1 MVEQQDRPTRLRPVR
16 KGAAERIGGAR
27 DAAGA
32 AQARAKAGPRRPSA
46 RDTVGTTL
54 ALRSTLSRLR
64 PGRRGSGRGPHP
76 SLPYYFLIGATF
88 LLIVVGLLEVYSAST
103 VHNLLT
109 GKPELGTVER
119 QAVSAV
125 IGVPILVAAA
135 RLPVRFYRA
144 LAYPLL
150 LVTLV
155 MLLLVLILGQVSTGG
170 NKNWLV
176 FGPLTIQPSEFAK
189 FALVLWGADLLARK
203 EKRLV
208 GWDHLIVPLLPMSG
222 LIIGLVMLGGDM
234 GTSMII
240 AAIAFALLW
249 VVGAPGRLFAVLTG
263 SAAGLAAVAVLLRP
277 SRVRRFTAFLD
288 PTADPQGTGFQ
299 AVHSFSALSTGG
311 WFGVGLGAS
320 REKWGSLPEAQTDFI
335 FAIIGEE
342 LGLIGAVAVLLLFGL
357 IGYAGV
363 RIALRA
369 QDSFVRLASGAVTAW
384 LMAQVMIN
392 LGAVLGVLPIAGVP
406 LPFVSYGGSSL
417 LPSMAAIGML
427 VSFARTS
434 DVRTGDGGAERT
446 DKLSA
451 RAGAAPSAVAG
462 AGRARPAAAAAGGA
476 RRPQAER
483 EEGRKP

>member
-1 MVEQQDRPTRLRPVR
+1 MVEQQDRPTRFRPASATAD
-16 KGAAERIGGAR
+16 GASPNAASDAAETR
-27 DAAGA
+27 
-32 AQARAKAGPRRPSA
+32 
-46 RDTVGTTL
+46 
-54 ALRSTLSRLR
+54 RSTAPNNAVLAVWSVLSRLR
-64 PGRRGSGRGPHP
+64 PGRVRVGEGHP
-76 SLPYYFLIGATF
+76 SLPRYFLIGATF

-109 GKPELGTVER
+109 GKPELGTIER
-119 QAVSAV
+119 QAISAA
-125 IGVPILVAAA
+125 IGVPIMVIAA
-135 RLPVRFYRA
+135 RLPVRFYRG

-150 LVTLV
+150 IVTLI
-155 MLLLVLILGQVSTGG
+155 MLLMVLALGEVSTGG
-170 NKNWLV
+170 NQNWLV

-203 EKRLV
+203 EKRLAS
-208 GWDHLIVPLLPMSG
+208 WDHLIVPLLPMAG

-249 VVGAPGRLFAVLTG
+249 IVGAPGRLFAILTG
-263 SAAGLAAVAVLLRP
+263 SAAGLATVAVLIRP

-288 PTADPQGTGFQ
+288 PAADPQGTGFQ
-299 AVHSFSALSTGG
+299 AMHSFSALSTGG
-311 WFGVGLGAS
+311 WFGVGVGAS

-342 LGLIGAVAVLLLFGL
+342 LGLIGSLAVLALFAL

-384 LMAQVMIN
+384 LMVQVMIN

-434 DVRTGDGGAERT
+434 SGVPETGDGAVERT
-446 DKLSA
+446 DMLST
-451 RAGAAPSAVAG
+451 RAGVASSAVAG
-462 AGRARPAAAAAGGA
+462 SGRP
-476 RRPQAER
+476 RPQAQR
-483 EEGRKP
+483 KEGRTT

>member
-1 MVEQQDRPTRLRPVR
+1 MRRPASL
-16 KGAAERIGGAR
+16 GAA
-27 DAAGA
+27 
-32 AQARAKAGPRRPSA
+32 
-46 RDTVGTTL
+46 L
-54 ALRSTLSRLR
+54 ARLR
-64 PGRRGSGRGPHP
+64 PGRARADRDGHP
-76 SLPYYFLIGATF
+76 MLPYYFLVGATF
-88 LLIVVGLLEVYSAST
+88 LLVGVGLLEVYSAST

-109 GKPELGTVER
+109 GKPELGTIER
-119 QAVSAV
+119 QAVSAA
-125 IGVPILVAAA
+125 IGVPILIAAA

-150 LVTLV
+150 IATLL
-155 MLLLVLILGQVSTGG
+155 MLMLVLAIGSQSGG
-170 NKNWLV
+170 NQNWLV

-203 EKRLV
+203 EKRLTT
-208 GWDHLIVPLLPMSG
+208 WDHLIVPLLPMAG

-249 VVGAPGRLFAVLTG
+249 IVGAPGRLFTALTG
-263 SAAGLAAVAVLLRP
+263 SGAFLAAVAVLLRP
-277 SRVRRFTAFLD
+277 SRVRRFTTFLD

-311 WFGVGLGAS
+311 WFGVGVGAS

-342 LGLIGAVAVLLLFGL
+342 LGLIGALSVLALFGM

-369 QDSFVRLASGAVTAW
+369 EDTFVRLAAGAVTAW
-384 LMAQVMIN
+384 LMVQVMIN
-392 LGAVLGVLPIAGVP
+392 LGAVLGILPIAGVP

-427 VSFARTS
+427 ISFAR
-434 DVRTGDGGAERT
+434 AP
-446 DKLSA
+446 
-451 RAGAAPSAVAG
+451 GAAPAASVSATEPRADML
-462 AGRARPAAAAAGGA
+462 RARP
-476 RRPQAER
+476 RPQAQR
-483 EEGRKP
+483 IEGRTQ

>member
-1 MVEQQDRPTRLRPVR
+1 VAEQEGVRRP
-16 KGAAERIGGAR
+16 
-27 DAAGA
+27 
-32 AQARAKAGPRRPSA
+32 AGPGL
-46 RDTVGTTL
+46 GTALGSVL
-54 ALRSTLSRLR
+54 ARLR
-64 PGRRGSGRGPHP
+64 PGRGRAVRGGHP
-76 SLPYYFLIGATF
+76 MLPYYFLVGATF
-88 LLIVVGLLEVYSAST
+88 LLVGVGLLEVYSAST

-109 GKPELGTVER
+109 GKPELGTIER
-119 QAVSAV
+119 QAVSAAV
-125 IGVPILVAAA
+125 GVPILIAAA
-135 RLPVRFYRA
+135 RLPPRFYRA

-150 LVTLV
+150 ITTLIL
-155 MLLLVLILGQVSTGG
+155 LLLVLAIGSESGG
-170 NKNWLV
+170 NQNWLI

-203 EKRLV
+203 ERRLDS
-208 GWDHLIVPLLPMSG
+208 WDHLIVPLLPMSG
-222 LIIGLVMLGGDM
+222 LIIGLIMLGGDM

-249 VVGAPGRLFAVLTG
+249 IAGAPGRLFATLTG
-263 SAAGLAAVAVLLRP
+263 SGAFLAAVAVLLRP
-277 SRVRRFTAFLD
+277 SRVRRFTTFLD

-342 LGLIGAVAVLLLFGL
+342 LGLIGALAVLALFAM

-369 QDSFVRLASGAVTAW
+369 EDTFVRLASGAVTAW
-384 LMAQVMIN
+384 LTAQVVIN
-392 LGAVLGVLPIAGVP
+392 LGAVLGILPIAGVP

-427 VSFARTS
+427 VSFARA
-434 DVRTGDGGAERT
+434 GDAGSSRT
-446 DKLSA
+446 DMLST
-451 RAGAAPSAVAG
+451 RAGAATSTAAG
-462 AGRARPAAAAAGGA
+462 AGRIRT
-476 RRPQAER
+476 
-483 EEGRKP
+483 

>member
-1 MVEQQDRPTRLRPVR
+1 MPNHAGLNSAGLNNTVL
-16 KGAAERIGGAR
+16 AAW
-27 DAAGA
+27 
-32 AQARAKAGPRRPSA
+32 S
-46 RDTVGTTL
+46 L
-54 ALRSTLSRLR
+54 LSRLR
-64 PGRRGSGRGPHP
+64 PGRVRIGEGHP
-76 SLPYYFLIGATF
+76 SLPRYFLIGATF
-88 LLIVVGLLEVYSAST
+88 LLITVGLLEVYSAST

-109 GKPELGTVER
+109 GKPELGTIER
-119 QAVSAV
+119 QAISAAIGIPIMV
-125 IGVPILVAAA
+125 IAA

-150 LVTLV
+150 IVTLI
-155 MLLLVLILGQVSTGG
+155 MLMMVLALGEVSSGG
-170 NKNWLV
+170 NQNWLV

-203 EKRLV
+203 EKRLAS
-208 GWDHLIVPLLPMSG
+208 WDHLIVPLLPMAG

-240 AAIAFALLW
+240 GAIAFALLW
-249 VVGAPGRLFAVLTG
+249 IVGAPGRLFAILTG
-263 SAAGLAAVAVLLRP
+263 SAAGLATVAVLIRP

-288 PTADPQGTGFQ
+288 PAADPQGTGFQ
-299 AVHSFSALSTGG
+299 AMHSFSALSTGG
-311 WFGVGLGAS
+311 WFGVGVGAS

-342 LGLIGAVAVLLLFGL
+342 LGLIGSLAVLALFGL

-384 LMAQVMIN
+384 LMVQVMIN

-427 VSFARTS
+427 ISFARS
-434 DVRTGDGGAERT
+434 GAGAPGTGDGAAGRT
-446 DKLSA
+446 DMLST
-451 RAGAAPSAVAG
+451 RAGAASSAVAG
-462 AGRARPAAAAAGGA
+462 SGRP
-476 RRPQAER
+476 RRPQAQR
-483 EEGRKP
+483 KEGRTT

>member
-1 MVEQQDRPTRLRPVR
+1 M
-16 KGAAERIGGAR
+16 AAV
-27 DAAGA
+27 
-32 AQARAKAGPRRPSA
+32 GPA
-46 RDTVGTTL
+46 VV
-54 ALRSTLSRLR
+54 LRSTLSRLR
-64 PGRRGSGRGPHP
+64 PGHQSPGGGLPRRGPHP

-109 GKPELGTVER
+109 GRPELGTVER
-119 QAVSAV
+119 QAVSAS
-125 IGVPILVAAA
+125 IGVPILIVAA

-150 LVTLV
+150 IVTLL
-155 MLLLVLILGQVSTGG
+155 MLLMVLLLGHESTGG
-170 NKNWLV
+170 NQNWLV

-203 EKRLV
+203 EKRLAD
-208 GWDHLIVPLLPMSG
+208 WDHLIVPLLPMCG
-222 LIIGLVMLGGDM
+222 LVIGLVMLGGDM

-240 AAIAFALLW
+240 GAIAFALLW
-249 VVGAPGRLFAVLTG
+249 VVGAPGRLFGALTG
-263 SAAGLAAVAVLLRP
+263 SAAGLATIAVLLRP
-277 SRVRRFTAFLD
+277 SRVRRFTTFLD

-342 LGLIGAVAVLLLFGL
+342 MGLVGALAVLLLFGL

-369 QDSFVRLASGAVTAW
+369 RDGFVRLASGAVTAW

-427 VSFARTS
+427 VSFARTG
-434 DVRTGDGGAERT
+434 DPRTGDSGSART
-446 DKLSA
+446 DKLSV
-451 RAGAAPSAVAG
+451 RAGAAAPSAVAG
-462 AGRARPAAAAAGGA
+462 ERSGRT
-476 RRPQAER
+476 RRPQAQR
-483 EEGRKP
+483 EEGRTP

>member
-1 MVEQQDRPTRLRPVR
+1 MAADQRGGVAVSALRAAASWVRTGRVPGQRPV
-16 KGAAERIGGAR
+16 
-27 DAAGA
+27 
-32 AQARAKAGPRRPSA
+32 
-46 RDTVGTTL
+46 
-54 ALRSTLSRLR
+54 
-64 PGRRGSGRGPHP
+64 HP
-76 SLPYYFLIGATF
+76 LLPYYFLVGATF
-88 LLIVVGLLEVYSAST
+88 LLTGIGLLEVYSAST
-103 VHNLLT
+103 AHNLLT
-109 GKPELGTVER
+109 GQAELGTVER

-125 IGVPILVAAA
+125 IGVPLLVVAA

-144 LAYPLL
+144 AAYPLL
-150 LVTLV
+150 VVTLI
-155 MLLLVLILGQVSTGG
+155 LLVLVLMIGRVSTGG
-170 NKNWLV
+170 NQNWIQ
-176 FGPLTIQPSEFAK
+176 FGPLTVQPSEFAK

-203 EKRLV
+203 EKRLAS
-208 GWDHLIVPLLPMSG
+208 WDHLIVPLLPLAG
-222 LIIGLVMLGGDM
+222 LVIGLVMLGGDM

-249 VVGAPGRLFAVLTG
+249 VVGAPARLFAVLTG
-263 SAAGLAAVAVLLRP
+263 SAAGLAVLAVLVRP

-288 PTADPQGTGFQ
+288 PAADPQGTGFQ
-299 AVHSFSALSTGG
+299 ALHSFSALSTGG

-342 LGLIGAVAVLLLFGL
+342 LGLIGALSVLVLFAL

-369 QDSFVRLASGAVTAW
+369 EDTFVRLAAGAVTVW

-427 VSFARTS
+427 VSFARAGHADPGRAAAPPAPPSGTATS
-434 DVRTGDGGAERT
+434 AGPRADMLSTRLGASPQAAER
-446 DKLSA
+446 SVRA
-451 RAGAAPSAVAG
+451 RSPGAA
-462 AGRARPAAAAAGGA
+462 
-476 RRPQAER
+476 RPQVQR
-483 EEGRKP
+483 EEGRKT

>member
-1 MVEQQDRPTRLRPVR
+1 PTLR
-16 KGAAERIGGAR
+16 GALG
-27 DAAGA
+27 
-32 AQARAKAGPRRPSA
+32 
-46 RDTVGTTL
+46 
-54 ALRSTLSRLR
+54 RLR
-64 PGRRGSGRGPHP
+64 PGVRPPGRGAHP
-76 SLPYYFLIGATF
+76 MLPYYFLIGATF
-88 LLIVVGLLEVYSAST
+88 LLVAVGLLEVYSAST

-109 GKPELGTVER
+109 GKPELGTIER
-119 QAVSAV
+119 QAVSAA
-125 IGVPILVAAA
+125 IGVPILIAAA

-144 LAYPLL
+144 AAYPLL
-150 LVTLV
+150 IVTLIMLV
-155 MLLLVLILGQVSTGG
+155 MVLAVGRVSTGG
-170 NKNWLV
+170 NQNWLV

-203 EKRLV
+203 EKRLTS
-208 GWDHLIVPLLPMSG
+208 WDHLIVPLLPMAG
-222 LIIGLVMLGGDM
+222 LIVGLVMLGGDM

-240 AAIAFALLW
+240 GAIAFALLW
-249 VVGAPGRLFAVLTG
+249 TVGAPGRLFAILSG
-263 SAAGLAAVAVLLRP
+263 SAAFLASVAVLLRP

-311 WFGVGLGAS
+311 WFGVGVGAS

-342 LGLIGAVAVLLLFGL
+342 LGFIGAASVLVLFGL

-369 QDSFVRLASGAVTAW
+369 EDTFVRLASGAVTAW

-392 LGAVLGVLPIAGVP
+392 LGAVLGILPIAGVP

-427 VSFARTS
+427 VSFART
-434 DVRTGDGGAERT
+434 GDNGGARA
-446 DKLSA
+446 DKLPH
-451 RAGAAPSAVAG
+451 RAGAAPSAPVG
-462 AGRARPAAAAAGGA
+462 TGRARPAAVAATGA
-476 RRPQAER
+476 RRPSAQR
-483 EEGRKP
+483 EEGRTP

>member
-1 MVEQQDRPTRLRPVR
+1 MSIRPASIHAVL
-16 KGAAERIGGAR
+16 GW
-27 DAAGA
+27 
-32 AQARAKAGPRRPSA
+32 
-46 RDTVGTTL
+46 
-54 ALRSTLSRLR
+54 LR
-64 PGRRGSGRGPHP
+64 PGRRRTEEGGHP
-76 SLPYYFLIGATF
+76 LLPYYFLIGATF
-88 LLIVVGLLEVYSAST
+88 LLVAVGLLEVYSAST

-125 IGVPILVAAA
+125 IGIPILIIAA
-135 RLPVRFYRA
+135 RLPVRFYRVA
-144 LAYPLL
+144 AYPLL
-150 LVTLV
+150 IVTLV
-155 MLLLVLILGQVSTGG
+155 LLVMVLALGRQSTGG
-170 NKNWLV
+170 NQNWLV

-203 EKRLV
+203 EKRLAS
-208 GWDHLIVPLLPMSG
+208 WDHLIVPLLPMSG
-222 LIIGLVMLGGDM
+222 LIVGLVMLGGDM

-249 VVGAPGRLFAVLTG
+249 IVGAPGRLFATLTG
-263 SAAGLAAVAVLLRP
+263 GAAGLAALAVLIRP

-311 WFGVGLGAS
+311 WFGVGVGAS

-342 LGLIGAVAVLLLFGL
+342 LGLIGALAVLALFGM

-369 QDSFVRLASGAVTAW
+369 EDGFVRLASGAVTAW

-392 LGAVLGVLPIAGVP
+392 LGAVLGILPIAGVP

-427 VSFARTS
+427 ISFA
-434 DVRTGDGGAERT
+434 RTGDGGSART
-446 DKLSA
+446 DKLSP
-451 RAGAAPSAVAG
+451 RAGAASSTVAG
-462 AGRARPAAAAAGGA
+462 SGHPRPAAAAGSAT
-476 RRPQAER
+476 RPKAQR
-483 EEGRKP
+483 KEGRTT

>member
-1 MVEQQDRPTRLRPVR
+1 VVEQQDRLAGPRPTDKTTGKP
-16 KGAAERIGGAR
+16 KDAAAKKPADTGADVTGSAR
-27 DAAGA
+27 ASGAGA
-32 AQARAKAGPRRPSA
+32 AAF
-46 RDTVGTTL
+46 TL
-54 ALRSTLSRLR
+54 RGALSRVR
-64 PGRRGSGRGPHP
+64 PGRRQPDRGAHP
-76 SLPYYFLIGATF
+76 MLPYYFLLGATF
-88 LLIVVGLLEVYSAST
+88 LLITVGLLEVYSAST

-109 GKPELGTVER
+109 GKPELGTIER
-119 QAVSAV
+119 QAVSAA
-125 IGVPILVAAA
+125 IGVPIMIVAA

-150 LVTLV
+150 IVTLL
-155 MLLLVLILGQVSTGG
+155 MLLAVLALGRSSGG
-170 NKNWLV
+170 NQNWLV

-208 GWDHLIVPLLPMSG
+208 SWDHLIVPLLPMSG

-240 AAIAFALLW
+240 ASIAFALLW
-249 VVGAPGRLFAVLTG
+249 VVGAPGRLFTALTG
-263 SAAGLAAVAVLLRP
+263 SAAGLATLAVLIRP

-342 LGLIGAVAVLLLFGL
+342 MGLIGALAVLLLFGL

-369 QDSFVRLASGAVTAW
+369 QDTFVRLAAGAVTAW

-392 LGAVLGVLPIAGVP
+392 LGAVLGILPIAGVP

-427 VSFARTS
+427 VSFARTGDS
-434 DVRTGDGGAERT
+434 RTGDGGAQRA
-446 DKLSA
+446 DKLS
-451 RAGAAPSAVAG
+451 
-462 AGRARPAAAAAGGA
+462 
-476 RRPQAER
+476 RRPQAQR
-483 EEGRKP
+483 NEGRTS

>member
-1 MVEQQDRPTRLRPVR
+1 MGVQEDRPAGAPRAGTARP
-16 KGAAERIGGAR
+16 AAAGRAGAR
-27 DAAGA
+27 LAGA
-32 AQARAKAGPRRPSA
+32 AAGTGPRGV
-46 RDTVGTTL
+46 RD
-54 ALRSTLSRLR
+54 APASNLRAVLGRLR
-64 PGRRGSGRGPHP
+64 PGRRGDGERGGHP
-76 SLPYYFLIGATF
+76 LLPYYFLVGATF
-88 LLIVVGLLEVYSAST
+88 LLVGVGLLEVYSAST

-109 GKPELGTVER
+109 GKPELGTIER
-119 QAVSAV
+119 QAVSAA
-125 IGVPILVAAA
+125 IGVPILIVAA

-150 LVTLV
+150 IVSLI
-155 MLLLVLILGQVSTGG
+155 LLVLVLAVGSQSTGG
-170 NKNWLV
+170 NQNWLV

-203 EKRLV
+203 ERRLAS
-208 GWDHLIVPLLPMSG
+208 WDHLIVPLLPMAG

-249 VVGAPGRLFAVLTG
+249 TVGAPGRLFAILTG
-263 SAAGLAAVAVLLRP
+263 SAAGLAAVAVLIRP

-288 PTADPQGTGFQ
+288 PAADPQGTGFQ

-311 WFGVGLGAS
+311 WFGVGVGAS

-342 LGLIGAVAVLLLFGL
+342 LGLIGALAVLALFGM

-369 QDSFVRLASGAVTAW
+369 EDSFVRLAAGAVTAW
-384 LMAQVMIN
+384 LTVQVMIN
-392 LGAVLGVLPIAGVP
+392 LGAVLGILPIAGVP

-417 LPSMAAIGML
+417 LPSMAAVGML
-427 VSFARTS
+427 VSFART
-434 DVRTGDGGAERT
+434 GDGPGPN
-446 DKLSA
+446 
-451 RAGAAPSAVAG
+451 G
-462 AGRARPAAAAAGGA
+462 
-476 RRPQAER
+476 
-483 EEGRKP
+483 